1 MKFQEGD
8 TLEVLLSLLLA
19 LSIGNIGQVGF
30 ESASQ
35 AREAKNT
42 TKIESVK
49 VEKSVEPKKVAQK
62 EVKQVKATTNKSNDD
77 YDWMYFELTAYTNHE
92 NSTGK
97 NKGDADYGITA
108 SGEKTKEGVTIAADW
123 RVLPKGTRVYIDGIG
138 ERTVLDKGG
147 AIKGQKIDVYFE
159 SEKEALNFGRKK
171 HVKVRI
177 ID

>member
-1 MKFQEGD
+1 M
-8 TLEVLLSLLLA
+8 EVLLSLLLA
-19 LSIGNIGQVGF
+19 LSIGQAGL
-30 ESASQ
+30 ESANQ

-49 VEKSVEPKKVAQK
+49 VEQSAEPKKVVKK
-62 EVKQVKATTNKSNDD
+62 EVKQVKVVSSKKSDGE
-77 YDWMYFELTAYTNHE
+77 YDWMYFELTAYSNHE

-123 RVLPKGTRVYIDGIG
+123 RVLPKGTRVYIDGVG
-138 ERTVLDKGG
+138 ERVVQDKGG
-147 AIKGQKIDVYFE
+147 DIKNKRIDVYFE
-159 SEKEALNFGRKK
+159 TEKEALNFGRKK
-171 HVKVRI
+171 HIKVRI

>member
-1 MKFQEGD
+1 M
-8 TLEVLLSLLLA
+8 EVLLSLLLA
-19 LSIGNIGQVGF
+19 LSIGQAGL
-30 ESASQ
+30 ESANQ

-42 TKIESVK
+42 TKVESVK
-49 VEKSVEPKKVAQK
+49 VEKLVESKKVAQK
-62 EVKQVKATTNKSNDD
+62 EVEQVKATTNKSNDD
-77 YDWMYFELTAYTNHE
+77 YDWVYFELTAYSNHE

-123 RVLPKGTRVYIDGIG
+123 RVLPKGTRVYIDGVG
-138 ERTVLDKGG
+138 ERVVQDKGG
-147 AIKGQKIDVYFE
+147 DIKNKRIDVYFE
-159 SEKEALNFGRKK
+159 SEKEALNFGRRK

>member
-1 MKFQEGD
+1 M
-8 TLEVLLSLLLA
+8 A
-19 LSIGNIGQVGF
+19 LSIGQAGF

-49 VEKSVEPKKVAQK
+49 VEKSDGPKKV
-62 EVKQVKATTNKSNDD
+62 VKQVKATVSKKNEDE
-77 YDWMYFELTAYTNHE
+77 YDWMYFELTAYSNHE

-97 NKGDADYGITA
+97 SKGHPDYGKTA
-108 SGEKTKEGVTIAADW
+108 SGTMTKEGVTIAADW
-123 RVLPKGTRVYIDGIG
+123 SVLPEGTKVYIDGVG
-138 ERTVLDKGG
+138 ERVVQDVGG
-147 AIKGQKIDVYFE
+147 AIKKNKIDVYFE
-159 SEKEALNFGRKK
+159 SEKDAVNFGRKK

>member
-1 MKFQEGD
+1 M
-8 TLEVLLSLLLA
+8 EVLLSLLLA
-19 LSIGNIGQVGF
+19 LSIGNIGQVGY
-30 ESASQ
+30 EGVNQ

-49 VEKSVEPKKVAQK
+49 VEKSAKPKKVVQK
-62 EVKQVKATTNKSNDD
+62 EVKQVKATSSKKSDD
-77 YDWMYFELTAYTNHE
+77 EYDWMYFELTAYSNHE

-97 NKGDADYGITA
+97 NKANSDYGITA

-123 RVLPKGTRVYIDGIG
+123 RVLPKGTRVYIDGVG

-147 AIKGQKIDVYFE
+147 AIKNKRIDVYFE
-159 SEKEALNFGRKK
+159 SEREALNFGRKK

>member
-1 MKFQEGD
+1 M
-8 TLEVLLSLLLA
+8 EVLLSLLLA
-19 LSIGNIGQVGF
+19 LSIGNIGQVGY
-30 ESASQ
+30 ESVTQ

-49 VEKSVEPKKVAQK
+49 VDKSAEVKKVVQK
-62 EVKQVKATTNKSNDD
+62 EVKQVKATSSKSNDEHE
-77 YDWMYFELTAYTNHE
+77 WMYFELTAYSNHE

-97 NKGDADYGITA
+97 NKGDVDYGITA

-123 RVLPKGTRVYIDGIG
+123 RVLPKGTRVYIDGVG
-138 ERTVLDKGG
+138 ERIVQDKGG
-147 AIKGQKIDVYFE
+147 DIKNKRIDVYFE

-177 ID
+177 IDL

>member
-1 MKFQEGD
+1 M
-8 TLEVLLSLLLA
+8 LEVLLSLLLA

-49 VEKSVEPKKVAQK
+49 VEKSVEPKKVTQK
-62 EVKQVKATTNKSNDD
+62 EIKQVKATTSKKSDED
-77 YDWMYFELTAYTNHE
+77 YDWMYFELTAYSNHE

-97 NKGDADYGITA
+97 NKGDTDYGITA

-123 RVLPKGTRVYIDGIG
+123 RVLPKGTRVYIDGVG
-138 ERTVLDKGG
+138 ERVVQDKGG
-147 AIKGQKIDVYFE
+147 AIKNKRIDVYFE
-159 SEKEALNFGRKK
+159 SEREALNFGRKK

>member
-1 MKFQEGD
+1 M
-8 TLEVLLSLLLA
+8 EVLLSLLLA
-19 LSIGNIGQVGF
+19 LSIGQAGL
-30 ESASQ
+30 ESANQ

-49 VEKSVEPKKVAQK
+49 KVDKSVEVKKVVQK
-62 EVKQVKATTNKSNDD
+62 EVKQVKATASKNSNDEN
-77 YDWMYFELTAYTNHE
+77 DWMYFELTAYTNHE

-97 NKGDADYGITA
+97 SKGDPDYGITA
-108 SGEKTKEGVTIAADW
+108 SGAKTEEGVTIAADW
-123 RVLPKGTRVYIDGIG
+123 RVLPKGTRVYIDGVG

-159 SEKEALNFGRKK
+159 SEEEALEFGRKK

-177 ID
+177 IE